1 MRRREF
7 IACIGGTAV
16 AWPFVAFGQQ
26 SSGKVWRV
34 AYLYPG
40 ALNNPPDHAL
50 FDVFRMEM
58 RELGYIEGKN
68 LIIDFREA
76 GGKFERL
83 PSLVSELIALRPD
96 VIVAILNATVAAAQK
111 ATSTIPIIMAPT
123 MNPIG
128 VGFVKSLAKPGGNV
142 TGISSM
148 TDDIMGKAAEVLH
161 TILPSAHRVA
171 VLTSNNPT
179 HSFQYQL
186 AEDAFEKLGV
196 ATVRVAAPT
205 SDDLEQAFETMKKE
219 NCDALFLLGDLT
231 RPTIV
236 TLAARSKMPT
246 IYSSSA
252 YVPLGGLASYSPQLA
267 EIYRVAAQYCDRIFK
282 GANPAE
288 LPVEQPVIFELAV
301 NLKTAASLGITIP
314 DSILARADKVIE

>member
-1 MRRREF
+1 MKRREF
-7 IACIGGTAV
+7 IRILGTA
-16 AWPFVAFGQQ
+16 ASWPWIARAQQ
-26 SSGKVWRV
+26 SSNKVWRV
-34 AYLYPG
+34 AHIYPG
-40 ALNNPPDHAL
+40 KLDNPADLAMY
-50 FDVFRMEM
+50 DVFRGRL

-68 LIIDFREA
+68 LIIDQRSAE
-76 GGKFERL
+76 GKLERL
-83 PSLVSELIALRPD
+83 PALLDELISLRPD
-96 VIVAILNATVAAAQK
+96 VIVAILNSAISAAQN
-111 ATSTIPIIMAPT
+111 ATSTIPIIMAPGI
-123 MNPIG
+123 NPIG

-148 TDDIMGKAAEVLH
+148 GDDTMGKAAEVLH

-186 AEDAFEKLGV
+186 AEDAFKNLGV
-196 ATVRVAAPT
+196 TTVRVAAPT
-205 SDDLEQAFETMKKE
+205 SDDLEQAFETIKKE
-219 NCDALFLLGDLT
+219 NCDALFVLGDLT

-236 TLAARSKMPT
+236 TSAARSKMPT
-246 IYSSSA
+246 IDISSA
-252 YVPLGGLASYSPQLA
+252 YVPLGGLASYSPRFA
-267 EIYRVAAQYCDRIFK
+267 ELYRVAAQYCDRIFK